1 MTGKEKKKVMKEGKK
16 FPQKHFTSVEFTL
29 LAPEAMEVLLSGS
42 FNSWDTHTLPMRK
55 NREGVWKTA
64 IDLAPGCYEYKFRA
78 DGVWVENI
86 SGVET
91 TPNPFGTRN
100 LVAWVK

>member
-1 MTGKEKKKVMKEGKK
+1 MIRKEKKKVKEEAKELRK
-16 FPQKHFTSVEFTL
+16 NTFKNVEFAF
-29 LAPEAMEVLLSGS
+29 LAPEAMEVLLAGA
-42 FNSWDTHTLPMRK
+42 FNSWDTQTLLMKK
-55 NREGVWKTA
+55 NKEGVWKIA
-64 IDLAPGCYEYKFRA
+64 IDLAPGCYEYKFLS

-91 TPNPFGTRN
+91 APNPFGTRN